1 MKSLAEKL
9 LPLAFCLA
17 LTCCG
22 PNSRP
27 ADQFEEIRE
36 TIREIVANGQRVPS
50 IAVGVSRGSEILWQ
64 EGFGWA
70 DRESEI
76 PATEHTIYH
85 LGSTSKAITAAAVMV
100 VHEEGLIDLDRPIND
115 YLLAGEGIR
124 ARVGD
129 VERATVRRV
138 AQHKAGLP
146 GYYETFYADESEKTP
161 SLPTVIQRYGWVMIP
176 PGQTFHYTNLGY
188 GLLGHL
194 VSQVSGSFSDFL
206 REKVFLPLGMEDS
219 YCVLPPGR
227 SKDRAVRY
235 SWPQAHSD
243 SGRLDYTTPHPG
255 ASEIQS
261 SVHDLLK
268 FVMVHMKIPVA
279 GQKPIL
285 SSEAIDEMQAST
297 VPMGEDKYGI
307 GWHITSDAAG
317 RRIVKH
323 CGGGAGVD
331 VVLTFVPEEK
341 VAVAVLSNTTNAW
354 PNEIVTQQLS
364 KRILSIVFGI
374 DAGMDDSEEPSEE
387 TISRGKKEP
396 LPEHI
401 LGMWDGR
408 VITPEREVPLRVR
421 FESSG
426 LVKAELDGES
436 TLVTELR
443 FQNDR
448 LTAEMRADIGTADAN
463 RRRHHLAWNVSVQ
476 GERLT
481 GILYVAGE
489 NPSRRVL
496 LGYWVELT
504 KE

>member
-1 MKSLAEKL
+1 MKSLVEKL

-17 LTCCG
+17 LTRCG
-22 PNSRP
+22 PSSGP

-36 TIREIVANGQRVPS
+36 TIREIVADGRPIPS

-85 LGSTSKAITAAAVMV
+85 LGSTSKAMTATAVMV
-100 VHEEGLIDLDRPIND
+100 LREKGLVDLDRPIND
-115 YLLAGEGIR
+115 YLAGDKIR

-129 VERATVRRV
+129 VEEVTVRRV
-138 AQHKAGLP
+138 AQHAAGLP
-146 GYYETFYADESEKTP
+146 GYYETFYADESEKPP
-161 SLPTVIQRYGWVMIP
+161 SIPTLLQRYGWAMIP
-176 PGQTFHYTNLGY
+176 PGQTFNYSNLGY

-206 REKVFLPLGMEDS
+206 RQEVFLPLGMEDS
-219 YCVLPPGR
+219 YGVSPPER
-227 SKDRAVRY
+227 NKDRAVRY
-235 SWPQAHSD
+235 SWPQARSD

-255 ASEIQS
+255 ASELQS

-268 FVMVHMKIPVA
+268 FAMFHMQIPVA

-285 SSEAIDEMQAST
+285 SSEAIEEMQAST
-297 VPMGEDKYGI
+297 VPMGEEKYGI
-307 GWHITSDAAG
+307 GWHITSDTAG

-323 CGGGAGVD
+323 GGGGAGVD

-341 VAVAVLSNTTNAW
+341 VAVAVLSNATNGW
-354 PNEIVTQQLS
+354 PNEIVTQQLTN
-364 KRILSIVFGI
+364 RILSIVFESDTRVSDTI
-374 DAGMDDSEEPSEE
+374 EPSDESLGE
-387 TISRGKKEP
+387 REP

-401 LGMWDGR
+401 LGTWDGR
-408 VITPEREVPLRVR
+408 VSTTEDQVPLRVR

-426 LVKAELDGES
+426 PVKAELNGES
-436 TLVTELR
+436 TPVTKLR
-443 FQNDR
+443 FKNDR
-448 LTAEMRADIGTADAN
+448 LTAEMRADIGTRDAN
-463 RRRHHLAWNVSVQ
+463 RRRHLLEWDVSAQ

-481 GILYVAGE
+481 GILYVVGE
-489 NPSRRVL
+489 HPSRGLRL
-496 LGYWVELT
+496 PYWVELT
-504 KE
+504 RE